1 MTVWKKN
8 HSWLSVERFRILVG
22 RTIREKYREIPLRLL
37 SRVLSIPKSTLSYK
51 LSLPDRDA
59 HIADMIRL
67 VHVSHPYYGHRRI
80 ALELGINKK
89 CTARIMK
96 KQHIQPLSKKRRK
109 WLKIED
115 RNFSPLPIPNL
126 TKHIVAETPHSI
138 WRSDFTHIYYR
149 DEVLHL
155 ATIIDEYSKEIIA
168 YKLSF
173 KHKKE
178 LIIETLDEAVKI
190 QLHKNL
196 PLPNILHSDQG
207 SEYRSYEYQKQVS
220 KLQILLSYSKKS
232 SPWQNSYQ
240 ESFYGK
246 FKQELWDISRF
257 HTIEEAIIAIHH
269 QIYYYNYKR
278 IHTTIKMPPSIFAQ
292 KWMKWEIFSWTQS

>member
-1 MTVWKKN
+1 M
-8 HSWLSVERFRILVG
+8 
-22 RTIREKYREIPLRLL
+22 IRSKYPEIPLRLL
-37 SRVLSIPKSTLSYK
+37 GKVLWLSKSTLSYIP
-51 LSLPDRDA
+51 SLECRDG
-59 HIADMIRL
+59 ILERKIRL
-67 VHVSHPYYGHRRI
+67 VHESHPYYGHRRI

-89 CTARIMK
+89 QSARIMRL
-96 KQHIQPLSKKRRK
+96 KQIHPLSKKRKK

-126 TKHIVAETPHSI
+126 TKNIVAEMPHSI
-138 WRSDFTHIYYR
+138 WRSDFTHIYYW
-149 DEVLHL
+149 DETLHL
-155 ATIIDEYSKEIIA
+155 ATIIDEYSKEVIA
-168 YKLSF
+168 YKISF

-190 QLHKNL
+190 QLYKNL
-196 PLPNILHSDQG
+196 PLPKILHSDQG
-207 SEYRSYEYQKQVS
+207 SEYRSYEYQKRVS

-257 HTIEEAIIAIHH
+257 STIEEAIIAIHH
-269 QIYYYNYKR
+269 QIYYYNNKR
-278 IHTTIKMPPSIFAQ
+278 IHTTIKMPPSIFVE
-292 KWMKWEIFSWTQS
+292 KWMKWEIFSWSQS